1 MPYHI
6 VAIHIIELIAALAG
20 TYYYFKTMDGQMRL
34 FVWYLWFIVFIE
46 TLGMYSY
53 FLHSNYDYEW
63 FIWLKNS
70 VICSNIWLY
79 NIFSFVCILIYGRF
93 FLGIITHKLSKIII
107 KLSVILYSIFT
118 SIYFLV
124 SDTFFQKSLPYDA
137 ILGAFIVFV
146 FVMLYYKY
154 LLSSDKILLFYREP
168 IFYISSGLLLFY
180 LCTTPIFI
188 FDGYFY
194 EINKDYLQFRY
205 LYMLIVNMFL
215 YSCYTFAFLYTI
227 QFKKE

>member
-124 SDTFFQKSLPYDA
+124 SDTFSFCRSRWQVLASRQVLPTCRLLEPLPNRHNRLVLA
-137 ILGAFIVFV
+137 LGP
-146 FVMLYYKY
+146 L
-154 LLSSDKILLFYREP
+154 
-168 IFYISSGLLLFY
+168 
-180 LCTTPIFI
+180 
-188 FDGYFY
+188 
-194 EINKDYLQFRY
+194 
-205 LYMLIVNMFL
+205 
-215 YSCYTFAFLYTI
+215 
-227 QFKKE
+227 